1 MSWPEK
7 ERMEEEEDDDE
18 PHQIPSV
25 LKALVFAC
33 MAGAVT
39 WMIVT
44 DDINHAIDIV
54 KQHQWWGFAAH
65 LIATIFLSMAALI
78 LLVMSIFSW
87 ANMFQQYCNRKT
99 TYAST
104 DDEERPLLV
113 ETDEIQIISPA
124 SPPLPC
130 SSNPILQW

>member
-1 MSWPEK
+1 
-7 ERMEEEEDDDE
+7 MEEEEDDDE

-44 DDINHAIDIV
+44 DNINHAIDSQTTSVVGICNASDSHHLP
-54 KQHQWWGFAAH
+54 QHGSSYSTCHIHIQ
-65 LIATIFLSMAALI
+65 LRQY
-78 LLVMSIFSW
+78 
-87 ANMFQQYCNRKT
+87 MFQQYCNRKT
-99 TYAST
+99 TYVST

-113 ETDEIQIISPA
+113 ETDEIQIICPA

-130 SSNPILQW
+130 SSSPILQL